1 MRLNIEINRKLLS
14 KLATFFVIFT
24 ISTSFIGCKESV
36 KLSEDVK
43 KIKLD
48 VQIDR
53 FDKEFAAARPE
64 DLPVLKKKYPY
75 LFPKQYSDSI
85 WIAKMQDT
93 VQVELLDEVE
103 KAFSDFSEEEQSLE
117 LLFKHI
123 KYYFPQFDAPKVVT
137 VTSDVDYS
145 NRVILTDTLLLIG
158 LDNYLGADHRFYVD
172 IQKYIRADLD
182 KRYLTVDVASAFAK
196 KVVPAPNDRSF
207 LAQMIYYGK
216 ELYLKDRLLP
226 LVSEAQRIN
235 YSEEQLAWAIANEE
249 PIWRNFIEREY
260 LYSTDNKLGPRFLDL
275 APFSK
280 FGLELDNESPGR
292 IGRFIGWQ
300 IVRAFMDRNE
310 LSLQQMLNLPAEEIF
325 KKSNYKPKK

>member
-1 MRLNIEINRKLLS
+1 M
-14 KLATFFVIFT
+14 ATFFVIFT

>member
-1 MRLNIEINRKLLS
+1 M
-14 KLATFFVIFT
+14 ATFFVIFT

-75 LFPKQYSDSI
+75 LFPKQYSDSV

-207 LAQMIYYGK
+207 LEQMIYYGK

>member
-75 LFPKQYSDSI
+75 LFPKQYSDSV

-207 LAQMIYYGK
+207 LEQMIYYGK

>member
-1 MRLNIEINRKLLS
+1 M
-14 KLATFFVIFT
+14 ATFFVIFT

-53 FDKEFAAARPE
+53 FDKEFAAAQPE

-75 LFPKQYSDSI
+75 LFPKQYSDSV